1 MRNFSR
7 QRHEPKGNSLA
18 AVPLRLPFCRPNLAL
33 LAHVLAPI
41 LLMVPQPCISG
52 DGQGFRLGHEDVV
65 SIGADTA
72 WEDIEPD
79 TVHFAGNFRMQVRD
93 WLVLADRATLHG
105 KLDDPDLLV
114 LEGSPARMELSY
126 TLGERQETVQGE
138 AGKIVYDRKAAKI
151 RLSGDARIGQD
162 DKLLHSSEIDY
173 DINTDRFR
181 THSATGIN
189 VRVDSEN

>member
-1 MRNFSR
+1 MGKSNC
-7 QRHEPKGNSLA
+7 QQHKPKGNA
-18 AVPLRLPFCRPNLAL
+18 IAVLPVRLSFCGPNLAV

-52 DGQGFRLGHEDVV
+52 DDQGFSLSREDVV
-65 SIGADTA
+65 SIRADTA

-79 TVHFAGNFRMQVRD
+79 IVHFEGNFRMQVRD

-105 KLDDPDLLV
+105 RLDDPDLLV

-126 TLGERQETVQGE
+126 TLGERKEIVQGE
-138 AGKIVYDRKAAKI
+138 ASKIVYDRKAAQI

-162 DKLLHSSEIDY
+162 DKMLHSSEIDY

-181 THSATGIN
+181 TQSATGIN

>member
-1 MRNFSR
+1 
-7 QRHEPKGNSLA
+7 
-18 AVPLRLPFCRPNLAL
+18 
-33 LAHVLAPI
+33 
-41 LLMVPQPCISG
+41 
-52 DGQGFRLGHEDVV
+52 
-65 SIGADTA
+65 
-72 WEDIEPD
+72 
-79 TVHFAGNFRMQVRD
+79 
-93 WLVLADRATLHG
+93 
-105 KLDDPDLLV
+105 V